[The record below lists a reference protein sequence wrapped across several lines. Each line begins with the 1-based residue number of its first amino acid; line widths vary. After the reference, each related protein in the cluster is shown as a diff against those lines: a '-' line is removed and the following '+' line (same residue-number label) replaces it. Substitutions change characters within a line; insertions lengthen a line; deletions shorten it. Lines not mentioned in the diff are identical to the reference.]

1 MGLGY
6 RNLIGQPSAAQ
17 GPNLTASLVRTTIM
31 PTASKQTVP
40 TQFLDRPGKK
50 IMVSVQGR
58 LGNIIT
64 TPGTLT
70 LDITFAAV
78 QVWNSGAIQLSA
90 VAHTTLPFWLDVLM
104 TMRAIGS
111 GTNAN
116 LMAAGRILSQC
127 VIPAIGVSDAGQHN
141 ELIVPNVTPVVSTGF
156 DSTILNAIDIFGTFS
171 LSNANAIAI
180 EQFHV
185 EELN

>member
-6 RNLIGQPSAAQ
+6 SNIVGVPSAAI
-17 GPNLTASLVRTTIM
+17 GPILTASLTRTTIM

-40 TQFLDRPGKK
+40 TNFFSAPGKH
-50 IMVSVQGR
+50 IRFRVAGQ
-58 LGNIIT
+58 LGNIVT

-78 QVWNSGAIQLSA
+78 QVWNSGAIQLSTT
-90 VAHTTLPFWLDVLM
+90 AHTTLPFWLEVDM
-104 TMRAIGS
+104 TMRAIGAGS
-111 GTNAN
+111 TAN
-116 LMAAGRILSQC
+116 LMAVGMMVSQC
-127 VIPAIGVSDAGQHN
+127 ISISGADATTGHSV
-141 ELIVPNVTPVVSTGF
+141 LMVPNITPVVSTGF

-180 EQFHV
+180 QQFSIQ
-185 EELN
+185 EMN